1 MLYRLIYMS
10 TAKNLFTE
18 NELENLMEKSKQNN
32 KKIDVTGL
40 LLTKGKTF
48 IQCLEGKKDK
58 VEELYSKIENDDRHD
73 DVIELI
79 EEEIDSR
86 IFTDWSMGYRNIEKV
101 HTINTDKL
109 KEIKLDDIKNLEQ
122 SDIYDIFRYFV
133 EN

>member
-1 MLYRLIYMS
+1 MS

-48 IQCLEGKKDK
+48 IQCLEGEKDN

>member
-18 NELENLMEKSKQNN
+18 NELEDLMEKSKQNN

-48 IQCLEGKKDK
+48 IQCLEGEKDN

>member
-48 IQCLEGKKDK
+48 IQCLEGEKDN

>member
-18 NELENLMEKSKQNN
+18 NELEDLMEKSKQNN

-48 IQCLEGKKDK
+48 IQCLEGKKDN
-58 VEELYSKIENDDRHD
+58 VEELYSKIENDNRHN